1 MFQLCEFHGVSF
13 NSFNL
18 LRGNA
23 HISKEGATANHKVGS
38 AGNEVL
44 EGDDVG
50 GFEHQH
56 LKEAARSKGLG
67 GCGRHDLSEANGLSL
82 ARAFFGQLVDDC
94 EKRVNWN
101 IALDEEEV

>member
-1 MFQLCEFHGVSF
+1 LETVVFFEAFRQAFTLQAVFQLCEIHGVSF

-18 LRGNA
+18 WRKNA
-23 HISKEGATANHKVGS
+23 HISKEGATADHKVGS
-38 AGNEVL
+38 AGDEVF

-67 GCGRHDLSEANGLSL
+67 GCGGHDLGEANGLSL
-82 ARAFFGQLVDDC
+82 A
-94 EKRVNWN
+94 
-101 IALDEEEV
+101 